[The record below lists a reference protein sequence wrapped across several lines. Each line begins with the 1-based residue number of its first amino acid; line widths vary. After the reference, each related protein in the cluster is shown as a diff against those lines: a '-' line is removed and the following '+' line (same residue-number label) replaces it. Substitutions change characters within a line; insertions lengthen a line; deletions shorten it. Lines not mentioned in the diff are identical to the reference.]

1 MRLLVQLIEQIN
13 DDDDDDD
20 DDDMLNNT
28 VCTKTAFY
36 KLTYRVTVT

>member
-1 MRLLVQLIEQIN
+1 VRLLVQLIEQIN
-13 DDDDDDD
+13 DDDDDD

>member
-1 MRLLVQLIEQIN
+1 VRLLVQLIEQIN
-13 DDDDDDD
+13 DDDDDDDD

-36 KLTYRVTVT
+36 KLT

>member
-1 MRLLVQLIEQIN
+1 VRLLVQLIEQIN

-36 KLTYRVTVT
+36 KLT

>member
-36 KLTYRVTVT
+36 KLT

>member
-20 DDDMLNNT
+20 DMVNNT
-28 VCTKTAFY
+28 VCTKQ
-36 KLTYRVTVT
+36 LSISLHRVTVK